1 MVQTLSK
8 SPLEWRAKCKT
19 LALLLH
25 LSSLISSVFSSTP
38 TTYTSYPPISWT
50 ISYSFNPWYPYS
62 NMLVFI
68 HLSKPNWNGISSIK
82 PFAAAAA
89 KSLQSCLTLCD
100 SIDVSP
106 AGYPVSGILQARI
119 LGWVAISFSN
129 IKPFTNTQ
137 SDKKNFFLILSSES
151 LCKGI
156 GSSMSVSLLYQ
167 DMYFIEVQI
176 LFQ

>member
-1 MVQTLSK
+1 MVQTLQ
-8 SPLEWRAKCKT
+8 WRAKCKT

-38 TTYTSYPPISWT
+38 TTYTSYPPTSWT

-82 PFAAAAA
+82 PFAAAA
-89 KSLQSCLTLCD
+89 KSLQSCLNLCD
-100 SIDVSP
+100 SIDGSP

-129 IKPFTNTQ
+129 IKPFTITQ
-137 SDKKNFFLILSSES
+137 SGKKNFFSFYLLKAYVKALVLACQFPFYTRICIL
-151 LCKGI
+151 
-156 GSSMSVSLLYQ
+156 
-167 DMYFIEVQI
+167 
-176 LFQ
+176 

>member
-1 MVQTLSK
+1 
-8 SPLEWRAKCKT
+8 
-19 LALLLH
+19 
-25 LSSLISSVFSSTP
+25 
-38 TTYTSYPPISWT
+38 
-50 ISYSFNPWYPYS
+50 
-62 NMLVFI
+62 MLVFI

-119 LGWVAISFSN
+119 LGWVAVSFSN

-137 SDKKNFFLILSSES
+137 SDKKNFFSFYLLKAYVKALVLACQSLFYTRICIL
-151 LCKGI
+151 
-156 GSSMSVSLLYQ
+156 
-167 DMYFIEVQI
+167 
-176 LFQ
+176 